1 MILSNNCLFTRLL
14 ITSAYLQ
21 AFRKQQAK
29 PQMDQSKRTKSDNKL
44 LRKKIQNR
52 KNSISRIFVG
62 QSAGPKKIKI
72 VDLRSQ
78 FTMQL
83 LFFLNFIRHC

>member
-1 MILSNNCLFTRLL
+1 
-14 ITSAYLQ
+14 
-21 AFRKQQAK
+21 
-29 PQMDQSKRTKSDNKL
+29 MDQSKRTKSDNKL

-78 FTMQL
+78 FSIIYYAITFFFKLYPAL
-83 LFFLNFIRHC
+83 LTGTLGGKSAIIVPRSIISNYPS